1 MSADGGHL
9 EFPIGTK
16 NPTFVEVHP
25 MNIHA
30 MFLWIGLLVSEEK
43 FFKHFPIGSHVK
55 TMSADGGHLEF
66 PIGTKNINFVEV
78 HPMNIHAMFALNWFT
93 GFRGEIF

>member
-1 MSADGGHL
+1 MLADGGHL

-16 NPTFVEVHP
+16 N
-25 MNIHA
+25 
-30 MFLWIGLLVSEEK
+30 
-43 FFKHFPIGSHVK
+43 K
-55 TMSADGGHLEF
+55 T
-66 PIGTKNINFVEV
+66 FVEV

>member
-16 NPTFVEVHP
+16 KNITFVEVHP

-30 MFLWIGLLVSEEK
+30 
-43 FFKHFPIGSHVK
+43 
-55 TMSADGGHLEF
+55 T
-66 PIGTKNINFVEV
+66 FV
-78 HPMNIHAMFALNWFT
+78 LNWFT